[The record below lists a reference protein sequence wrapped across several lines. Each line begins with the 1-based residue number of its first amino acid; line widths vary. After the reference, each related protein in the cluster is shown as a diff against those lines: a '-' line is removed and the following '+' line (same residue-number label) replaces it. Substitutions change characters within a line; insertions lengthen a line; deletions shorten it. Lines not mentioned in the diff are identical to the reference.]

1 MQIRSWPFKR
11 LLPFFSTLQAMMV
24 TYGHCWVHLTLGGL
38 SKSWKT
44 TLWPETKCGVEMAW
58 LLGSFSVPLTVAQ
71 LVEASGIRNILSLG
85 PGKIFLC
92 GFCGKKKALRTL
104 CVCVCMCVAYYTSN
118 IFKNLRTNQNRFHSR
133 NIICHLWW
141 RLFITFKVE
150 ITLHQVFYNSSYF
163 GGLRVGKQIII

>member
-1 MQIRSWPFKR
+1 MVIAGSTSPWEVFLKAERQHSGLRPNVEWKWPGFLAASLSHWQWPSLSRHLVSGISWAWVLGK
-11 LLPFFSTLQAMMV
+11 FFSV
-24 TYGHCWVHLTLGGL
+24 GF
-38 SKSWKT
+38 
-44 TLWPETKCGVEMAW
+44 VE
-58 LLGSFSVPLTVAQ
+58 
-71 LVEASGIRNILSLG
+71 
-85 PGKIFLC
+85 
-92 GFCGKKKALRTL
+92 KKKALRTL